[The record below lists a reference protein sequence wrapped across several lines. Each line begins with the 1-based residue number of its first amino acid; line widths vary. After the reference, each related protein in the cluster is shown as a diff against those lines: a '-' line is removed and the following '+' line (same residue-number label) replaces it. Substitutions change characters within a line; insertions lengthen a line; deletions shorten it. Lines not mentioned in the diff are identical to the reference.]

1 MTVPMYRLVRSSRVH
16 GSRLYPEFCATP
28 AIAGGC
34 SAWRYRVRRPAS
46 HMIGSSWIYQ
56 LTEPGP
62 KRPTSVTG
70 AQALAA
76 RAQSPEGDLGLVDL
90 VPDRGVRVEARRAA
104 DRAVDVGDDAAGP
117 AHHMVVVV
125 PAARLVPRGRAG
137 RLDPPGQPGPG
148 QGAEHVVDGLGGD
161 RVEAGPRPRRGS
173 VPPPGGAPR
182 EDAPGSQRAAGPPA
196 GPARET
202 PLPRRPYASF

>member
-28 AIAGGC
+28 AIARGC

-46 HMIGSSWIYQ
+46 HMIGSSWIFQ

-161 RVEAGPRPRRGS
+161 RVEAAPDPRGD
-173 VPPPGGAPR
+173 VVDLEVA
-182 EDAPGSQRAAGPPA
+182 APGEDLQDSQTRLGHPQSLVA
-196 GPARET
+196 
-202 PLPRRPYASF
+202 